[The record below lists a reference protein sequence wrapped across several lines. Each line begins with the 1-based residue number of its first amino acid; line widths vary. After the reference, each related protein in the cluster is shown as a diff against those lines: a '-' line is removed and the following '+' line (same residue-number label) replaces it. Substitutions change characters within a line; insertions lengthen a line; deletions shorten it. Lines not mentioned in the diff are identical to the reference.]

1 MNASAM
7 QTATVTVK
15 YVGPPKGGKQY
26 GFIKA
31 MDNSTWPVK
40 ADRIREFE
48 ADNEYEI
55 AWTEASNGF
64 KNIIGVK
71 RIVSEAPPQRPPQ
84 RGQFEQF
91 EAATPARNGAA
102 VAPAAKPAAQAN
114 GFYRPTAPRDSERM
128 FVCAIAGHWI
138 DTGRVDMTEDAMVGL
153 VTSLRAVYARTFG
166 ADDAAG
172 G

>member
-1 MNASAM
+1 MNASAL

-15 YVGPPKGGKQY
+15 YVGPPKEGKQY

-55 AWTEASNGF
+55 AWTEGSNGF

-71 RIVSEAPPQRPPQ
+71 RIVPQAQPQ
-84 RGQFEQF
+84 PGQFEQF
-91 EAATPARNGAA
+91 DARQPAIRNGA
-102 VAPAAKPAAQAN
+102 APAAKPTAAAKEY
-114 GFYRPTAPRDSERM
+114 YRPTAPRDSERM

-138 DTGRVDMTEDAMVGL
+138 DTGRVDMTEDAMVDL
-153 VTSLRAVYARTFG
+153 VRSLRTVYARTFG
-166 ADDAAG
+166 TEDIASG
-172 G
+172 

>member
-1 MNASAM
+1 MNASAL

-15 YVGPPKGGKQY
+15 YVGPPKEGKQY

-55 AWTEASNGF
+55 AWTEGSNGF

-71 RIVSEAPPQRPPQ
+71 KIVPQAQPQ
-84 RGQFEQF
+84 PGQFEQF
-91 EAATPARNGAA
+91 D
-102 VAPAAKPAAQAN
+102 AAKPSTKPAAAAN
-114 GFYRPTAPRDSERM
+114 QYYRPTAPQDARRM
-128 FVCAIAGHWI
+128 FITATLGKFIATGRISCNAQAIA
-138 DTGRVDMTEDAMVGL
+138 A
-153 VTSLRAVYARTFG
+153 AVKEI
-166 ADDAAG
+166 AG
-172 G
+172 GYDATIGQEDS

>member
-1 MNASAM
+1 MNASAL

-15 YVGPPKGGKQY
+15 YVGPPKEGKQY

-48 ADNEYEI
+48 ADNDYEI

-71 RIVSEAPPQRPPQ
+71 RIAPEAPPQRPAQ

-91 EAATPARNGAA
+91 EAAPQARNGAA
-102 VAPAAKPAAQAN
+102 ASTAPKTAAPAN
-114 GFYRPTAPRDSERM
+114 GYYRPTAPRDSERM
-128 FVCAIAGHWI
+128 FTCAIAGHWI
-138 DTGRVDMTEDAMVGL
+138 DTGRVEMTEDAMVEL
-153 VTSLRAVYARTFG
+153 VTMLRDVYARTFG
-166 ADDAAG
+166 ADDTVG